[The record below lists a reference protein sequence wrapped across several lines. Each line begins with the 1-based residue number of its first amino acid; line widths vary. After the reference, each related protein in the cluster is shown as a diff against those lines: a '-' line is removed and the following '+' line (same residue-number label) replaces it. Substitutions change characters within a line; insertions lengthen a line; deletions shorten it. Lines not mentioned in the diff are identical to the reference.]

1 MNFKQFFTERFNFNK
16 LSAPFQV
23 KWHQVSSNI
32 WRSSFAYDETVGTV
46 SSDVKKKNDVY
57 DVNAEYIENPYD
69 ENSSLADVSDSNSS
83 IVKQEPYWWIDFESR
98 VWGTSTSS
106 NLGASIK
113 NARLILKTVISIL
126 AEKIPIGD
134 NISFTSGADQVSKI
148 SLYTL
153 LANTLAKQHGKH
165 VNVIPYEE
173 EVYFFVH

>member
-1 MNFKQFFTERFNFNK
+1 MNFKQFFTEKFNFNK

-23 KWHQVSSNI
+23 KWHQAAPNI
-32 WRSSFAYDETVGTV
+32 WRSSFAYDEAEGNV
-46 SSDVKKKNDVY
+46 SSIVNKKNDVY
-57 DVNAEYIENPYD
+57 DVNVEYIVNPYD
-69 ENSSLADVSDSNSS
+69 KNSPLADVSDSNSS

-106 NLGASIK
+106 NMGASIK

-126 AEKIPIGD
+126 AEKIPVGD